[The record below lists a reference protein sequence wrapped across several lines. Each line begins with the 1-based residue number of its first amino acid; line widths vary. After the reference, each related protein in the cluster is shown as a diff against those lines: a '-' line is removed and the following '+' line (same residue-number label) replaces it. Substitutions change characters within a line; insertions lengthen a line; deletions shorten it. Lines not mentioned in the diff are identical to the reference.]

1 VGYLKRQKKV
11 SFKKVVL
18 GKSVVSKRD
27 AKQAPSLTRKLKH
40 DKVITNKI
48 LIWTKRIKLKI
59 LRIS

>member
-1 VGYLKRQKKV
+1 MSL
-11 SFKKVVL
+11 KKVVL

-40 DKVITNKI
+40 DKVMTNKI